1 MLQKHEISAL
11 VIIGGDD
18 SNTNAAVLA
27 EQFAEHKVPVQV
39 IGCPK
44 TIDGDLR
51 NDKVELPFGFDTATK
66 TYSELVGNIERD
78 ANSSRKY
85 WHFIKLMGRSASH
98 IALECALECQ
108 PNIALIGEEIQAEK
122 MTFQMVVRHIADVV
136 ATRAARG
143 NNFGVVLI
151 PEGVIEFIPEFQSL
165 INEMNERIA
174 QKEQEISKLASSKER
189 IAFVSKLLTPEHC
202 KVFIQLPGFV
212 QEELVM
218 DRDPH
223 GNVQVSKIETEKLIA
238 EMVDIEMAK
247 RKKAGCYRGSFNYQ
261 THFFGYEGR
270 CAFPSNFDANYCY
283 SLGYTS
289 FVLIANGLSGYMAS
303 IGNLHD
309 YVDNW
314 QPGGIPLTMM
324 MDMEERMGVMKPV
337 IRKALVDLNGIPF
350 QFFKAHRDQW
360 EIETCYNNPGPIQYW
375 GPENITDRPTKT
387 VWLEQMH
394 HE

>member
-1 MLQKHEISAL
+1 

>member
-1 MLQKHEISAL
+1 
-11 VIIGGDD
+11 
-18 SNTNAAVLA
+18 
-27 EQFAEHKVPVQV
+27 
-39 IGCPK
+39 
-44 TIDGDLR
+44 
-51 NDKVELPFGFDTATK
+51 
-66 TYSELVGNIERD
+66 
-78 ANSSRKY
+78 
-85 WHFIKLMGRSASH
+85 
-98 IALECALECQ
+98 
-108 PNIALIGEEIQAEK
+108 
-122 MTFQMVVRHIADVV
+122 
-136 ATRAARG
+136 
-143 NNFGVVLI
+143 
-151 PEGVIEFIPEFQSL
+151 
-165 INEMNERIA
+165 
-174 QKEQEISKLASSKER
+174 
-189 IAFVSKLLTPEHC
+189 
-202 KVFIQLPGFV
+202 
-212 QEELVM
+212 M